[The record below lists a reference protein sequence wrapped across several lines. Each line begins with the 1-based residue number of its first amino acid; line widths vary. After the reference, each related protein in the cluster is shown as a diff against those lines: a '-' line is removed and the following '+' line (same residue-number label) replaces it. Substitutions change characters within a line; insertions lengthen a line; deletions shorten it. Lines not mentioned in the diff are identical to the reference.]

1 MNCRIVEYLIN
12 GRRSLLVA
20 GLLFV
25 VLGITAQSGA
35 QEEKDW
41 RFGVIEAYTARNAPR
56 ELNIGWTRVR
66 FQWADVQAA
75 GPDSWTPEVSD
86 EQIDEQLADG
96 REVLGLLIGIPD
108 WARDEDDL
116 PAGLWLE
123 HDDPG
128 NLWASFVREIVSRYD
143 GRIDRWIIWNEPDID
158 ASEVAH
164 SWDGSVDDF
173 YQLQRVAY
181 LAAKEANPN
190 AVIHLAAFTYWADV
204 DAGREQYMARLLDRI
219 LADPQ
224 AAEHNHY
231 FDVAT
236 AHLYFQP
243 DQIYDLLGVFQ
254 EIMNERG
261 LRRPIW
267 LVETNAPPFDDP
279 AWPVADPAL
288 AVSSTEQAAYIPQA
302 LAAALAAGAER
313 IGVYKL
319 RDTRGDRAANPE
331 PFGLL
336 RLDGSRRVA
345 YTTYREAVRLMR
357 GTTSASRERWD
368 AVGQFRIEQEDR
380 ITTLLFARLPD
391 PQQVEVEAIAGSAR
405 LVDMWG
411 REQLL
416 EAQTGTYTIDLQ
428 QALCTQPIGDY
439 CMIGGTVLY
448 LIQARDG
455 GPPPQGPAAVAPPPT
470 ITATP
475 PPTKTPAPTP
485 SQTPAPP
492 ATMTSTPRPTATSTD
507 QPPTAAVMAEALAD
521 AIQVKATN
529 APSPSAPVALPLR
542 DDEQTGSGTAI
553 IPLLVVAALGAA
565 LIIYLGIR
573 GRKRQ

>member
-181 LAAKEANPN
+181 LVAKEANPDLDVVLIEANKVAYGASGRPGGIVSTSVMHGLSN
-190 AVIHLAAFTYWADV
+190 ASRIFPNDLAMLAWAGTAYAV
-204 DAGREQYMARLLDRI
+204 GNAHSSV
-219 LADPQ
+219 LA
-224 AAEHNHY
+224 
-231 FDVAT
+231 
-236 AHLYFQP
+236 
-243 DQIYDLLGVFQ
+243 
-254 EIMNERG
+254 
-261 LRRPIW
+261 
-267 LVETNAPPFDDP
+267 
-279 AWPVADPAL
+279 VADH
-288 AVSSTEQAAYIPQA
+288 
-302 LAAALAAGAER
+302 
-313 IGVYKL
+313 
-319 RDTRGDRAANPE
+319 
-331 PFGLL
+331 
-336 RLDGSRRVA
+336 
-345 YTTYREAVRLMR
+345 
-357 GTTSASRERWD
+357 
-368 AVGQFRIEQEDR
+368 
-380 ITTLLFARLPD
+380 
-391 PQQVEVEAIAGSAR
+391 
-405 LVDMWG
+405 
-411 REQLL
+411 
-416 EAQTGTYTIDLQ
+416 
-428 QALCTQPIGDY
+428 
-439 CMIGGTVLY
+439 
-448 LIQARDG
+448 
-455 GPPPQGPAAVAPPPT
+455 VAPPCDEDGV
-470 ITATP
+470 A
-475 PPTKTPAPTP
+475 
-485 SQTPAPP
+485 
-492 ATMTSTPRPTATSTD
+492 
-507 QPPTAAVMAEALAD
+507 
-521 AIQVKATN
+521 QVLE
-529 APSPSAPVALPLR
+529 SIVA
-542 DDEQTGSGTAI
+542 
-553 IPLLVVAALGAA
+553 
-565 LIIYLGIR
+565 
-573 GRKRQ
+573 GRA

>member
-1 MNCRIVEYLIN
+1 MN
-12 GRRSLLVA
+12 GRRWVPLL
-20 GLLFV
+20 GLLLLIAAV
-25 VLGITAQSGA
+25 SGSLRAQ

-41 RFGVIEAYTARNAPR
+41 RFGVIEAYTARNAAR

-66 FQWADVQAA
+66 FQWAIVQAG
-75 GPDSWTPEVSD
+75 GPDSWTPQLSD
-86 EQIDEQLADG
+86 DQIDEQLAEG

-108 WARDEDDL
+108 WARDENDL

-128 NLWASFVREIVSRYD
+128 NLWASFVRDVVSRYD
-143 GRIDRWIIWNEPDID
+143 GRIDHWIIWNEPDID

-190 AVIHLAAFTYWADV
+190 AVIHLAAFTYWADY

-224 AAEHNHY
+224 AAEHNQY

-254 EIMNERG
+254 QIMSERG
-261 LRRPIW
+261 LARPIW

-279 AWPVADPAL
+279 DWPVAEPAL

-319 RDTRGDRAANPE
+319 RDTSGDRAANPE

-345 YTTYREAVRLMR
+345 YTTYREAIRLMR
-357 GTTSASRERWD
+357 GTKNASRERWD
-368 AVGQFRIEQEDR
+368 EVGQFRLEQEDR
-380 ITTLLFARLPD
+380 ITTVLFARLPD
-391 PQQVEVEAIAGSAR
+391 PQQVEVEAISGTAR

-411 REQLL
+411 QEQVL
-416 EAQTGTYTIDLQ
+416 EAQNGRYIIDLQ
-428 QALCTQPIGDY
+428 QALCTQTIGDY
-439 CMIGGTVLY
+439 CMIGGTVMY

-455 GPPPQGPAAVAPPPT
+455 GPPPQSPAPVAPPPT

-475 PPTKTPAPTP
+475 PPTTVPTPTP
-485 SQTPAPP
+485 SQTPAP
-492 ATMTSTPRPTATSTD
+492 ATTTATPQPSATSTD
-507 QPPTAAVMAEALAD
+507 MPPTVTATAESLAGDKQSESSDDPAVPAPTTPPLQDAESEV
-521 AIQVKATN
+521 QKGN
-529 APSPSAPVALPLR
+529 RPL
-542 DDEQTGSGTAI
+542 T
-553 IPLLVVAALGAA
+553 IPLLVAGIFGAA
-565 LIIYLGIR
+565 LLLYLRIKS
-573 GRKRQ
+573 RKRPSG